1 MTRAADRLR
10 LMTMLQEAV
19 AGGVQQREACQ
30 CVGISERTF
39 KRWQQSPD
47 DRRPTTPRPVP
58 KNKLSAE
65 EEQQVLAICHQPGS
79 PACRRRKSCRSWPMR
94 AAISPANRRFIGYC
108 VVPAKSRGEAVSRRR
123 KANRCRPGRRL
134 ALTRCGRGISPG

>member
-19 AGGVQQREACQ
+19 AGGVRQRLACQ

-39 KRWQQSPD
+39 QRWQQSPD
-47 DRRPTTPRPVP
+47 DRRPTMPRPVP

-65 EEQQVLAICHQPGS
+65 EEQQVLAICHEPRFAS
-79 PACRRRKSCRSWPMR
+79 LPPAQ
-94 AAISPANRRFIGYC
+94 I
-108 VVPAKSRGEAVSRRR
+108 VPALADEGRYIASESTFYRVLRRS
-123 KANRCRPGRRL
+123 G
-134 ALTRCGRGISPG
+134 